1 VVAIAILA
9 IAAATLRPIP
19 GTPAIGP
26 PWCVVCG
33 EFGGTDFVL
42 NIALFIPLGVGLGL
56 TRLHRVDAVAAIV
69 LVTLSVEL
77 LQFSYLEG
85 RDASPGDIVANTLG
99 GALGLVAARTA
110 ASLIRPRRRLAMIL
124 AAAYAAIWLGAMACT
139 VWLWS
144 PSIPPY
150 LYGSQWQPPARA
162 FVPFPGRLLELSMN
176 GFPLAPA
183 SMMRLQHGVPP
194 LGDGIGQ
201 VVAVMEAGPPPPALA
216 PIARMGRSFVEAFL
230 LGRDGSHLTFRTRLR
245 AADARFRVPMIVLE
259 NAFRETAPDDTVRAL
274 AGLRDNRLQVRAESE
289 RGVTSREMNLT
300 PGLGWTMLMPAT
312 VGLGK
317 WSTGISALW
326 VWFSL
331 VPLGFWSAIAVRRG
345 GERRRLVMMSV
356 PTLAAFGLTLLPRI
370 IGGAGSGIAELAG
383 AAAGLICGAL
393 LPALI
398 DHKRS

>member
-1 VVAIAILA
+1 
-9 IAAATLRPIP
+9 
-19 GTPAIGP
+19 
-26 PWCVVCG
+26 
-33 EFGGTDFVL
+33 
-42 NIALFIPLGVGLGL
+42 
-56 TRLHRVDAVAAIV
+56 
-69 LVTLSVEL
+69 
-77 LQFSYLEG
+77 
-85 RDASPGDIVANTLG
+85 
-99 GALGLVAARTA
+99 
-110 ASLIRPRRRLAMIL
+110 MIL
-124 AAAYAAIWLGAMACT
+124 AAGYAAIWLGAMMCT

-144 PSIPPY
+144 PSIPYY

-162 FVPFPGRLLELSMN
+162 FVPFTGRLLALSMN

-183 SMMRLQHGVPP
+183 TMMRLRHGVPP
-194 LGDGIGQ
+194 LGNGIERVTA
-201 VVAVMEAGPPPPALA
+201 VVEAGPPPAALA

-259 NAFRETAPDDTVRAL
+259 NAFSETAPDDTVRAV
-274 AGLRDNRLQVRAESE
+274 AGLRDNRLHVRAESK

-300 PGLGWTMLMPAT
+300 PGLGWTMLVPAT

-317 WSTGISALW
+317 WSTSISALW

-331 VPLGFWSAIAVRRG
+331 VPLGFWAAIAVRRG

-356 PTLAAFGLTLLPRI
+356 PILAALGLTILPSM
-370 IGGAGSGIAELAG
+370 IGGAGAGIAELAG